1 MVPKLRKIKSTVL
14 LVGLLPLLPMF
25 QCVSGMGTKGD
36 NVSYL
41 LNSFQEGYDRRLRP
55 NYGGMSL
62 LHQPIKPLIN
72 FLKQQ

>member
-1 MVPKLRKIKSTVL
+1 MVPKLRQIKSTIL
-14 LVGLLPLLPMF
+14 LVGLLPMF
-25 QCVSGMGTKGD
+25 YCVSGMGTKGD

-72 FLKQQ
+72 FVKQQ